1 MEALDKIL
9 KRLQCNYDHPQPQSF
24 LTSEGQLLKSG
35 NGARLGNKDKGEQD
49 CGNEKV
55 FSESLNSGLDGS
67 PCYCQ
72 ESPHVRSCGSFHQP
86 EPEPVVM
93 DNSVIHVIRLR
104 IFSSLFRQLPEF
116 SLLARNLY
124 GDKDTGKDS
133 EIEAVGGKFIWSV
146 DNDEQKGGQDLKEA
160 LNFKKHAIVLFLS
173 CTLLLLGD
181 SVAKT
186 LLTSGAVESE
196 PFEAGQDMKMR
207 SSCGRYC
214 TVTEPK
220 ENETIS
226 RRSWQLAS
234 EWRALD
240 KISVI
245 AMQLPIILSLQLLI
259 NFYSIGGLM
268 SLKGR
273 GRARLVEMEGPIG
286 YLAAVFSALG
296 QNSGFVRSE
305 NL

>member
-55 FSESLNSGLDGS
+55 FSESLNS
-67 PCYCQ
+67 
-72 ESPHVRSCGSFHQP
+72 
-86 EPEPVVM
+86 
-93 DNSVIHVIRLR
+93 
-104 IFSSLFRQLPEF
+104 
-116 SLLARNLY
+116 
-124 GDKDTGKDS
+124 
-133 EIEAVGGKFIWSV
+133 VGGKFIWSV
-146 DNDEQKGGQDLKEA
+146 DNDEQK
-160 LNFKKHAIVLFLS
+160 
-173 CTLLLLGD
+173 
-181 SVAKT
+181 
-186 LLTSGAVESE
+186 
-196 PFEAGQDMKMR
+196 GQDMKMR

>member
-9 KRLQCNYDHPQPQSF
+9 KRLQCNYDHPQPQ
-24 LTSEGQLLKSG
+24 
-35 NGARLGNKDKGEQD
+35 AEQD

-55 FSESLNSGLDGS
+55 WMAPHVIAKKVLMSEAAVLFISLNPNL
-67 PCYCQ
+67 
-72 ESPHVRSCGSFHQP
+72 
-86 EPEPVVM
+86 
-93 DNSVIHVIRLR
+93 
-104 IFSSLFRQLPEF
+104 SLWITQ
-116 SLLARNLY
+116 
-124 GDKDTGKDS
+124 
-133 EIEAVGGKFIWSV
+133 
-146 DNDEQKGGQDLKEA
+146 
-160 LNFKKHAIVLFLS
+160 
-173 CTLLLLGD
+173 
-181 SVAKT
+181 
-186 LLTSGAVESE
+186 
-196 PFEAGQDMKMR
+196 EAGQDMKMR

>member
-93 DNSVIHVIRLR
+93 DNS
-104 IFSSLFRQLPEF
+104 EF

-146 DNDEQKGGQDLKEA
+146 DNDEQKVKLFVRLKLIFDSRMYGLHIA
-160 LNFKKHAIVLFLS
+160 AAGKIDDFMAGR
-173 CTLLLLGD
+173 LLLGD